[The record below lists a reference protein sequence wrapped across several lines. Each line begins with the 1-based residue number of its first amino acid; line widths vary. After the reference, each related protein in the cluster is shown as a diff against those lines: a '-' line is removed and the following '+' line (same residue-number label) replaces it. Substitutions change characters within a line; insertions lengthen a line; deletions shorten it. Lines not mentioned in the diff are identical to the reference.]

1 MLDKDSVE
9 KALLINV
16 VINKQWDLIITNNLT
31 KYYFSI
37 ANRKLFDYIQDYY
50 KQDKYPDVKILCYE
64 FNITDESLTEYVQIS
79 DLQGLC
85 DVVINEYIKEH
96 VTYEIKELN
105 QYDNELRDN
114 PSSYVDRLSNVCDRL
129 KTLTYVDKTV
139 GLFDNIA
146 QVLSID
152 PSNVISTGF
161 KELDEKL
168 VGLKRGE
175 ELVVIVGRTGQ
186 GKSWMGLKFALAAA
200 LKGERVGIY
209 SGEMSLQQLQ
219 ERILCCAK
227 QEYTDTNEDAMKF
240 IDKHKPFIQVLTQK
254 ELRRKANVNDLEAMI
269 VRNKLS
275 MLVIDQLSLME
286 DVTAGYNLPT
296 RLQYGNITMDLFAL
310 SIKYGLP
317 IVLLVQSNRNGANN
331 NLGPEL
337 ENIAESDAVAQN
349 ATRVISMKKEDD
361 TLTLKLVKN
370 RYGTTDGTLK
380 YEVNYGINKF
390 KSIQEFA
397 PGLNKINK
405 DRARAIFGNS
415 ISKGGPF

>member
-1 MLDKDSVE
+1 MLNKDSVE

-31 KYYFSI
+31 KDYFTT
-37 ANRKLFDYIQDYY
+37 ANRKLFDYIQDHY
-50 KQDKYPDVKILCYE
+50 KQDKYPDIHILCYE
-64 FNITDESLTEYVQIS
+64 FKIDDKDLANYTQIE

-85 DVVINEYIKEH
+85 NVIIDEYVREH

-114 PSSYVDRLSNVCDRL
+114 PSSYVDRLANVCDRL
-129 KTLTYVDKTV
+129 KTLTYTDKTV

-146 QVLSID
+146 QILNID

-200 LKGERVGIY
+200 LQGERVGIY

-219 ERILCCAK
+219 ERVLCCAK
-227 QEYTDTNEDAMKF
+227 QEYTSTSEDAMKF
-240 IDKHKPFIQVLTQK
+240 IEEHKPYIQILTQK

-286 DVTAGYNLPT
+286 DVTSGYNLPT

-310 SIKYGLP
+310 SIKYGIP

-349 ATRVISMKKEDD
+349 ATRVVSMKKEDGV
-361 TLTLKLVKN
+361 LTIKLVKN
-370 RYGTTDGTLK
+370 RYGTTEGTIK
-380 YEVNYGINKF
+380 YDVDYGINKY
-390 KSIQEFA
+390 KPIQDFA
-397 PGLNKINK
+397 PGLTKINK
-405 DRARAIFGNS
+405 DKARAIFGNS